1 MTSTLSKKVVA
12 ISAASAWPKTF
23 SRLCHSA
30 AANAGSPSALFVPNS
45 YGAKTTPT
53 VIPHFDLTN
62 LDVDAMQSNLEARRI
77 AFDAVPG
84 KFSSLSL
91 ESSASKSPNLETL
104 VKAGCDLRDLEV
116 TLLDIS
122 GKLQGLRDKI
132 KAADE
137 ITHQTNDVASDEKDE
152 FSALKELEKNLKAQ
166 RDHIEENFVLKYLDL
181 PNVLHPDTPLSQ
193 PVVLHQQPGSTQVS
207 ETQMKSHAKLCSDQ
221 LTFTDH
227 GVYLEGDLAMM
238 ELNLSASAQQILDD
252 LGYEM
257 MSGPDFARSVILEG
271 CAPGA
276 DVVGSGG
283 TSHAFPMAKVKE
295 IGGHETGMGLHLVG
309 SASLYPFVAQLVK
322 HVVISPNVAPI
333 RQFTVGRRYKPTN
346 VQSSAKSLFQVPQTT
361 CVQVFTASLDRH
373 QMELQ
378 LDEMVEAAKGFY
390 DKLGLPYQIKIAS
403 APELA
408 RAESKKLVVTVPAVG
423 TTPSGEGEVV
433 VGEFSLYDDF
443 ISNRL
448 MTLYV
453 SEQQQVG
460 TQGSTDKYS
469 GFHIAAGTL
478 VDVTKLIGCVV
489 EQFPNDWNDR
499 VDSMF

>member
-1 MTSTLSKKVVA
+1 MTSTLSKAVA
-12 ISAASAWPKTF
+12 ITAASAWPKTF

-30 AANAGSPSALFVPNS
+30 AATAGSPSALFVPNS
-45 YGAKTTPT
+45 YGSKTTPT
-53 VIPHFDLTN
+53 VIPHFDLAN
-62 LDVDAMQSNLEARRI
+62 LDVDAMKSNLEARRI
-77 AFDAVPG
+77 TFDAVPG
-84 KFSSLSL
+84 KFSSLNL
-91 ESSASKSPNLETL
+91 ESSASKSPTLETL
-104 VKAGCDLRDLEV
+104 VKAGIDLRDLEV

-122 GKLQGLRDKI
+122 GKLQGLRDKM
-132 KAADE
+132 KEAE
-137 ITHQTNDVASDEKDE
+137 TNDVASDGKDE
-152 FSALKELEKNLKAQ
+152 VSALRELEKKLKAQ
-166 RDHIEENFVLKYLDL
+166 RDQIEEDFVLKYLDL
-181 PNVLHPDTPLSQ
+181 PNLLHPDTPLSQ
-193 PVVLHQQPGSTQVS
+193 PLVLHQQPGSTQVS
-207 ETQMKSHAKLCSDQ
+207 ETQMNSHAKLCSDQ

-271 CAPGA
+271 CEPGA

-283 TSHAFPMAKVKE
+283 TSHAFPMAKIKE

-322 HVVISPNVAPI
+322 HVVVSPNVAPI
-333 RQFTVGRRYKPTN
+333 RQFTVGRRYKPNN

-361 CVQVFTASLDRH
+361 CVQMFTASLD
-373 QMELQ
+373 QQEMELQ
-378 LDEMVEAAKGFY
+378 LEEMVEAAKGFY
-390 DKLGLPYQIKIAS
+390 DKLRLPYQIKIAP
-403 APELA
+403 APELS
-408 RAESKKLVVTVPAVG
+408 RAESKKLVVTVPGVG
-423 TTPSGEGEVV
+423 TPSGEVV
-433 VGEFSLYDDF
+433 VGELSLYDDF

-478 VDVTKLIGCVV
+478 VDVTKVIGSLV
-489 EQFPNDWNDR
+489 EHFPNDWNDK
-499 VDSMF
+499 VDNLF

>member
-1 MTSTLSKKVVA
+1 MTSTLSKAVA

-30 AANAGSPSALFVPNS
+30 AATAGSPSALFVPNS
-45 YGAKTTPT
+45 YGSKTTPT
-53 VIPHFDLTN
+53 VIPHFDLAN
-62 LDVDAMQSNLEARRI
+62 LDVDAMKSNLEARRI
-77 AFDAVPG
+77 TFDAVPG
-84 KFSSLSL
+84 KFSSLNL
-91 ESSASKSPNLETL
+91 ESSASKSPTLETL
-104 VKAGCDLRDLEV
+104 VKAGIDLRDLEV

-122 GKLQGLRDKI
+122 GKLQGLRDKM
-132 KAADE
+132 KEAE
-137 ITHQTNDVASDEKDE
+137 TNDVASDGKDE
-152 FSALKELEKNLKAQ
+152 VSALRELEKKLKAQ
-166 RDHIEENFVLKYLDL
+166 RDQIEEDFVLKYLDL
-181 PNVLHPDTPLSQ
+181 PNLLHPDTPLSQ
-193 PVVLHQQPGSTQVS
+193 PLVLHQQPGSTQVS
-207 ETQMKSHAKLCSDQ
+207 ETQMNSHAKLCSDQ

-227 GVYLEGDLAMM
+227 GAYLEGDLAMM

-271 CAPGA
+271 CEPGA

-283 TSHAFPMAKVKE
+283 TSHAFPMAKIKE

-333 RQFTVGRRYKPTN
+333 RQFTVGRRYKPNN
-346 VQSSAKSLFQVPQTT
+346 VQSSGKSLFQVPQTT
-361 CVQVFTASLDRH
+361 CVQMFTASLD
-373 QMELQ
+373 QQEMELQ
-378 LDEMVEAAKGFY
+378 LEEMVEAAKGFY
-390 DKLGLPYQIKIAS
+390 DKLRLPYQIKIAP
-403 APELA
+403 APELS

-423 TTPSGEGEVV
+423 TPSGEVV
-433 VGEFSLYDDF
+433 VGELSLYDDF

-453 SEQQQVG
+453 SEQQKVG

-478 VDVTKLIGCVV
+478 VDVTKVIGSLV
-489 EQFPNDWNDR
+489 EHFPNDWNDK
-499 VDSMF
+499 VDNLF

>member
-1 MTSTLSKKVVA
+1 MTSTLSKAVA
-12 ISAASAWPKTF
+12 ITAASAWPKTF

-30 AANAGSPSALFVPNS
+30 AATAGSPSALFVPNS
-45 YGAKTTPT
+45 YGSKTTPT
-53 VIPHFDLTN
+53 VIPHFDLAN
-62 LDVDAMQSNLEARRI
+62 LDVDAMKSNLEARRI
-77 AFDAVPG
+77 TFDAVPG
-84 KFSSLSL
+84 KFSSLNL
-91 ESSASKSPNLETL
+91 ESSASKSPTLETL
-104 VKAGCDLRDLEV
+104 VKAGIDLRDLEV

-122 GKLQGLRDKI
+122 GKLQGLRDKM
-132 KAADE
+132 KEAE
-137 ITHQTNDVASDEKDE
+137 TNDVASDEKDE
-152 FSALKELEKNLKAQ
+152 VSALRKLEKNLKAQ
-166 RDHIEENFVLKYLDL
+166 RDQIEEDFVLKYLDL
-181 PNVLHPDTPLSQ
+181 PNLLHPDTPLSQ
-193 PVVLHQQPGSTQVS
+193 PLVLHQQPGSTQVS
-207 ETQMKSHAKLCSDQ
+207 ETQMNSHAKLCSDQ

-227 GVYLEGDLAMM
+227 GAYLEGDLAMM

-271 CAPGA
+271 CEPGA

-283 TSHAFPMAKVKE
+283 TSHAFPMAKIKD

-333 RQFTVGRRYKPTN
+333 RQFTVGRRYKPNN
-346 VQSSAKSLFQVPQTT
+346 VQSSGKSLFQVPQTT
-361 CVQVFTASLDRH
+361 CVQMFTASLD
-373 QMELQ
+373 QEEMELQ
-378 LDEMVEAAKGFY
+378 LEEMVEAAKGFY
-390 DKLGLPYQIKIAS
+390 DKLRLPYQIKIAP
-403 APELA
+403 APELS
-408 RAESKKLVVTVPAVG
+408 RAESKKLVVTVPGVG
-423 TTPSGEGEVV
+423 TPSGEVV
-433 VGEFSLYDDF
+433 VGELSLYDDF

-478 VDVTKLIGCVV
+478 VDVTKVIGALV
-489 EQFPNDWNDR
+489 EHFPNDWNDR
-499 VDSMF
+499 VDNLF

>member
-1 MTSTLSKKVVA
+1 MTSTLSKAA
-12 ISAASAWPKTF
+12 ITAASAWPKTF

-30 AANAGSPSALFVPNS
+30 AATAGSPSALFVPNS
-45 YGAKTTPT
+45 YGSKTTPT
-53 VIPHFDLTN
+53 VIPHFDLAN
-62 LDVDAMQSNLEARRI
+62 LDVDAMKSNLEARRI
-77 AFDAVPG
+77 TFDAVLG
-84 KFSSLSL
+84 KFSSLNL
-91 ESSASKSPNLETL
+91 ESSAFKSPTLETL
-104 VKAGCDLRDLEV
+104 VKAGIDLSDLEV

-122 GKLQGLRDKI
+122 GKLQGLRDKM
-132 KAADE
+132 KEAE
-137 ITHQTNDVASDEKDE
+137 TNDVASDGKDE
-152 FSALKELEKNLKAQ
+152 VSALRELEKKLKAQ
-166 RDHIEENFVLKYLDL
+166 RDQIEEDFVLKYLDL
-181 PNVLHPDTPLSQ
+181 PNLLHPDTPLSQ
-193 PVVLHQQPGSTQVS
+193 PLVLYQQPGSTQIS
-207 ETQMKSHAKLCSDQ
+207 EAQMNSHAKLCSDQ

-227 GVYLEGDLAMM
+227 GAYLEGDLAMM
-238 ELNLSASAQQILDD
+238 ELNLSASAQQILDG

-271 CAPGA
+271 CEPGA

-283 TSHAFPMAKVKE
+283 TSHAFPMAKIKE

-333 RQFTVGRRYKPTN
+333 RQFTVGRRYKPNN

-361 CVQVFTASLDRH
+361 CVQMFTASLD
-373 QMELQ
+373 QEKMELQ
-378 LDEMVEAAKGFY
+378 LEEMVKAAKGFY
-390 DKLGLPYQIKIAS
+390 DKLRLPYQIKITP
-403 APELA
+403 APELS
-408 RAESKKLVVTVPAVG
+408 RAESKKLVVTVPSVG
-423 TTPSGEGEVV
+423 TPSGEVV
-433 VGEFSLYDDF
+433 VGELSLYDDF

-478 VDVTKLIGCVV
+478 VDVTKLIGSLV
-489 EQFPNDWNDR
+489 EHFPNDWNDR
-499 VDSMF
+499 VDNLF

>member
-1 MTSTLSKKVVA
+1 MTSTLSKAVA
-12 ISAASAWPKTF
+12 ITAASAWPKTF

-30 AANAGSPSALFVPNS
+30 AATAGSPSALFVPNS
-45 YGAKTTPT
+45 YGSKTTPT
-53 VIPHFDLTN
+53 VIPHFDLAN
-62 LDVDAMQSNLEARRI
+62 LDVDAMKSNLEARRI
-77 AFDAVPG
+77 TFDAVPG
-84 KFSSLSL
+84 KFSSLNL
-91 ESSASKSPNLETL
+91 ESSASKSPTLETL
-104 VKAGCDLRDLEV
+104 VKAGIDLRDLEV

-122 GKLQGLRDKI
+122 GKLQGLRDKM
-132 KAADE
+132 KEAE
-137 ITHQTNDVASDEKDE
+137 TNDVASDGKDE
-152 FSALKELEKNLKAQ
+152 VSALRELEKKLKAQ
-166 RDHIEENFVLKYLDL
+166 RDQIEEDFVLKYLDL
-181 PNVLHPDTPLSQ
+181 PNLLHPDTPLSQ
-193 PVVLHQQPGSTQVS
+193 PLVLHQQSGSTQVS
-207 ETQMKSHAKLCSDQ
+207 ETQMNSHAKLCSDQ

-271 CAPGA
+271 CEPGA

-283 TSHAFPMAKVKE
+283 TSHAFPMAKIKE

-322 HVVISPNVAPI
+322 HVVVSPNVAPI
-333 RQFTVGRRYKPTN
+333 RQFTVGRRYKPNN
-346 VQSSAKSLFQVPQTT
+346 VQSSGKSLFQVPQTT
-361 CVQVFTASLDRH
+361 CVQMFTASLD
-373 QMELQ
+373 QQEMELQ
-378 LDEMVEAAKGFY
+378 LEEMVEAAKGFY
-390 DKLGLPYQIKIAS
+390 DKLRLPYQIKIAP
-403 APELA
+403 APELS
-408 RAESKKLVVTVPAVG
+408 RAESKKLVVTVPGVG
-423 TTPSGEGEVV
+423 TPSGEVV
-433 VGEFSLYDDF
+433 VGELSLYDDF

-478 VDVTKLIGCVV
+478 VDVTKVIGSLV
-489 EQFPNDWNDR
+489 EHFPNDWNDK
-499 VDSMF
+499 VDNLF

>member
-1 MTSTLSKKVVA
+1 
-12 ISAASAWPKTF
+12 
-23 SRLCHSA
+23 
-30 AANAGSPSALFVPNS
+30 
-45 YGAKTTPT
+45 
-53 VIPHFDLTN
+53 
-62 LDVDAMQSNLEARRI
+62 
-77 AFDAVPG
+77 
-84 KFSSLSL
+84 
-91 ESSASKSPNLETL
+91 L
-104 VKAGCDLRDLEV
+104 VKAGIDLRDLEV

-122 GKLQGLRDKI
+122 GKLQGLRDKM
-132 KAADE
+132 KEAE
-137 ITHQTNDVASDEKDE
+137 KNDVASDEKDE
-152 FSALKELEKNLKAQ
+152 VSALRELERERELEENFVRARDLRELEKKLKAQ
-166 RDHIEENFVLKYLDL
+166 RDQIEEDFVLKYLDL
-181 PNVLHPDTPLSQ
+181 PNLLHPDTPLSQ
-193 PVVLHQQPGSTQVS
+193 PVVLHQQPGSTQFS
-207 ETQMKSHAKLCSDQ
+207 ETQMNSHAKMCSDQ

-227 GVYLEGDLAMM
+227 GAYLEGDLAMM

-271 CAPGA
+271 CEPGA

-283 TSHAFPMAKVKE
+283 TSHAFPMAKIKE

-333 RQFTVGRRYKPTN
+333 RQFTVGRRYKPNN

-361 CVQVFTASLDRH
+361 CVQMFTASLD
-373 QMELQ
+373 QQEMELQ
-378 LDEMVEAAKGFY
+378 LEEMVEAAKGFY
-390 DKLGLPYQIKIAS
+390 DKLRLPYQIKIAP

-423 TTPSGEGEVV
+423 TPSGEVV
-433 VGEFSLYDDF
+433 VGELSLYDDF

-478 VDVTKLIGCVV
+478 VDVTKLIGSLV
-489 EQFPNDWNDR
+489 EHFPNDWNDR
-499 VDSMF
+499 VDNLF